1 MDKWRLTICIAI
13 WDNRSTF
20 HSAIFDYEDQGDR
33 LGIRA
38 VGIGERPFLDP
49 QSSSR
54 QEALAARRQ

>member
-1 MDKWRLTICIAI
+1 MHAAI

-38 VGIGERPFLDP
+38 VGIGERPFFDP